1 MVRVPRTI
9 SPPPSV
15 HEELLDEL
23 DPMLAGERA
32 AFAKRCHDRSISM
45 AHLHV
50 MTMLEMHGPLAMSRV
65 AELLGSGLPTAT
77 GLVSRM
83 EERGLVARA
92 HDADDRRVVS
102 LHLTDAGAAELR
114 HLQAARRQRMA
125 AALTHLSEVEQSTLL
140 TAIRS
145 LRLALT
151 HLPEQGA
158 ISRD

>member
-9 SPPPSV
+9 SLSKSV
-15 HEELLDEL
+15 NDELLDEL

-50 MTMLEMHGPLAMSRV
+50 MTLLEAHGPLPMSRL

-77 GLVSRM
+77 GLVTRM
-83 EERGLVARA
+83 EERGLVTRA

-102 LHLTDAGAAELR
+102 LHLTPAGADELR
-114 HLQAARRQRMA
+114 QLQASRRQRMA
-125 AALTHLSEVEQSTLL
+125 TALTHLSESEQLNLL
-140 TAIRS
+140 AAIRS
-145 LRLALT
+145 LRSAISQ
-151 HLPEQGA
+151 LPEQGA
-158 ISRD
+158 LSRD